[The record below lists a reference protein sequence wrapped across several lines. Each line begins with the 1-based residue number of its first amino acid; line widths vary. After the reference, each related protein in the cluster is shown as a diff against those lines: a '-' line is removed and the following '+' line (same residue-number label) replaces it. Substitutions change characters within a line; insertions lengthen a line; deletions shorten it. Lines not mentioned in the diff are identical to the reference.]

1 MNHPLDLEALQQLI
15 NVAFQQPE
23 LLRQALTHRSYINE
37 QPSKELQDNERMEFL
52 GDAVLDFVSGDL
64 LYQLYPQKTEGELT
78 RLRSAIVR
86 TEALAE
92 LAAQLQLGDYLLMG
106 KGEDSNGGRTRPS
119 ILCSTFEA
127 VVGAIYLDRGMTAV
141 QEFVT
146 PQFRQFVTQV
156 EEEAIDKDARSRL
169 QEWSQAELGITPLYQ
184 TQASLG
190 PDHNKEF
197 IVQVQ
202 IGDQFTATGKGRSKQ
217 SASQNAAQTA
227 LDMIRT
233 GQIPGK

>member
-1 MNHPLDLEALQQLI
+1 MNPASDLNDLQQHLGLL
-15 NVAFQQPE
+15 FQQPG
-23 LLRQALTHRSYINE
+23 LLRQALTHRSYVNE
-37 QPSKELQDNERMEFL
+37 QSSKGLQDNERMEFL

-64 LYQLYPQKTEGELT
+64 LYQLYPNKSEGELT

-92 LAAQLQLGDYLLMG
+92 LATQLQLGDYLLMG
-106 KGEDSNGGRTRPS
+106 KGEDNSGGRTRPS
-119 ILCSTFEA
+119 ILASTFEA

-141 QEFVT
+141 QDFVT
-146 PQFRQFVTQV
+146 PQFRRYLSQV
-156 EEEAIDKDARSRL
+156 EEDAIDKDARSRL
-169 QEWSQAELGITPLYQ
+169 QEWSQAELGITPVYQ

-202 IGDQFTATGKGRSKQ
+202 IGEQFTAVGKGRSKQ

-227 LDMIRT
+227 LDMINT
-233 GQIPGK
+233 GQAPGR